1 MNETRNNESQI
12 STKGLD
18 SEMEKKMKNLCNMCE
33 ENTGR
38 VLGYVQSVD
47 SSNTI
52 VKNKKF
58 LCDFCY
64 TEFAIKEGEW
74 N

>member
-1 MNETRNNESQI
+1 
-12 STKGLD
+12 
-18 SEMEKKMKNLCNMCE
+18 MCE

-38 VLGYVQSVD
+38 VWGYVQSVD